1 MNITNTN
8 DNVREDVRITGLVTA
23 AVVKPEVFFG
33 IDAADARQVVTQIVA
48 GESPKPA
55 QGMTSDTLLKRVA
68 EWLNEV
74 TSQWSQLLVIGHRAT
89 HFALDHLIL
98 GIPLAQ
104 AVCGDFV
111 WQPGWTY
118 DIPD

>member
-1 MNITNTN
+1 
-8 DNVREDVRITGLVTA
+8 
-23 AVVKPEVFFG
+23 
-33 IDAADARQVVTQIVA
+33 
-48 GESPKPA
+48 
-55 QGMTSDTLLKRVA
+55 VA

-74 TSQWSQLLVIGHRAT
+74 THRWSRLLVIGHRAT

-104 AVCGDFV
+104 AVRGDFV

-118 DIPD
+118 DIPDNHR